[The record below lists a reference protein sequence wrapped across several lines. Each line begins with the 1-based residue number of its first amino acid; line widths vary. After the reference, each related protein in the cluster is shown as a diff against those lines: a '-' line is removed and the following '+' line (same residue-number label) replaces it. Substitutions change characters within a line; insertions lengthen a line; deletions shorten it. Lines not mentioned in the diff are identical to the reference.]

1 MSFQQTF
8 LSSLLALSISTAGFA
23 SKAHAANCD
32 LNGDRCNGTPLS
44 QAEIIKTKFLR
55 DLVADKLLKY
65 EAKEKA
71 EGRDFK
77 VAIIARMGSDLTSF
91 QPLKETNSKGQI
103 LSTEQLIQNIMA
115 ADNSTSDAAKM
126 LDRNSKP
133 SNKVLNYKFRDSSR
147 KIKYSHIGIAVKNAV
162 ITGSQ
167 GQVLTSATDGEW
179 AVYQLLYSC
188 DDNHQSYVFESALS
202 YFFADHMFDY
212 GAQIIVPTQD
222 VQNNIEDI
230 LMNKKLKNNFLQK
243 HYNAAALPF
252 SKSEQNSNQWV
263 LETIAAALYEPGK
276 IASREDAQSILK
288 QTGYFGT
295 RLTPTGMYGFIEAGL
310 VQKIIGNFMPVM
322 CFSSQKTIQNH
333 GIGEIVTALS
343 VEEYMKRLGKV
354 IAVDEV
360 VLSADDKKLI
370 NENFSDGKEKKVQ
383 PKPGPR
389 NPLGGH

>member
-1 MSFQQTF
+1 MNFQKTF
-8 LSSLLALSISTAGFA
+8 LSSLLAVSLSTVGLM
-23 SKAHAANCD
+23 SKANAANCD
-32 LNGDRCNGTPLS
+32 LNGDRCHGTPLS
-44 QAEIIKTKFLR
+44 QSEIIKTKFLR
-55 DLVADKLLKY
+55 DLVADKLLKF

-77 VAIIARMGSDLTSF
+77 VAIIARMGSDLTKF

-103 LSTEQLIQNIMA
+103 ISTDQLIQKILASDETSA
-115 ADNSTSDAAKM
+115 ASKM
-126 LDRNSKP
+126 LDPTAKT
-133 SNKVLNYKFRDSSR
+133 SNKVLNHKFKDQSR

-188 DDNHQSYVFESALS
+188 DDNHESYVFESALS

-252 SKSEQNSNQWV
+252 SKTEQNSNQWV

-276 IASREDAQSILK
+276 IANRDDAQAVLK
-288 QTGYFGT
+288 ETGYFGT

-310 VQKIIGNFMPVM
+310 VQKIMSNIMPVM

-354 IAVDEV
+354 TAVDEV
-360 VLSADDKKLI
+360 MLSAEDKKLI
-370 NENFSDGKEKKVQ
+370 NENFSEVKEKKLQ
-383 PKPGPR
+383 PKPVPR
-389 NPLGGH
+389 HPLGSH